1 MKYARI
7 AVYLMVVVY
16 TLLALLKP
24 KKIYVDRFTQD
35 IGFIE
40 WALLQPFPSM
50 YSSQSILK
58 VSDGRDRS
66 VSYPYHHPMDHII
79 NSKNIFFLDSVSY
92 ELTVRYRGH
101 KTVKRFIVFKDSL
114 YTSLE

>member
-24 KKIYVDRFTQD
+24 KKIYVDRFTHD

-40 WALLQPFPSM
+40 WALLQPFPTM
-50 YSSQSILK
+50 YSSESILK
-58 VSDGRDRS
+58 VSFGRDRS
-66 VSYPYHHPMDHII
+66 VWYLCHHPMKPII
-79 NSKNIFFLDSVSY
+79 NRNYIFLDSVTY
-92 ELTVRYRGH
+92 ELTVRYRGY
-101 KTVKRFIVFKDSL
+101 KTVKKFIVFKDSL